1 MPSAA
6 TLPPQGQFEHPTVPT
21 SASLLGDVDQLPPTM
36 GGRSKSSFDRI
47 VEKLAPDYPHYLRYV
62 QQNLL
67 SLPFFLLPLSCFVF
81 NCLSSFFLL
90 VLLLLPLFVS
100 VLSPSSSPP
109 SSPLLPSLSVHVFL
123 CLFSSS
129 SFLSSLLSS
138 LLSSFLSSPQSF
150 FPSSPPPTSISSGMI
165 SRVFFV
171 RCVATTTIHCPGS
184 PWTVLLTR

>member
-1 MPSAA
+1 MPSTA

-62 QQNLL
+62 QHLKTFFLFLSSCLLYLVLYSVAYPLL
-67 SLPFFLLPLSCFVF
+67 SF
-81 NCLSSFFLL
+81 SFFYYSLY
-90 VLLLLPLFVS
+90 S
-100 VLSPSSSPP
+100 YP
-109 SSPLLPSLSVHVFL
+109 SSPLHL
-123 CLFSSS
+123 CPPL
-129 SFLSSLLSS
+129 LLSS
-138 LLSSFLSSPQSF
+138 LLSLSMFSFVFSLLPPLFSLLFSPLSSLPF
-150 FPSSPPPTSISSGMI
+150 SPPPSSISSGMI

-171 RCVATTTIHCPGS
+171 RCVATTTIHYPGS